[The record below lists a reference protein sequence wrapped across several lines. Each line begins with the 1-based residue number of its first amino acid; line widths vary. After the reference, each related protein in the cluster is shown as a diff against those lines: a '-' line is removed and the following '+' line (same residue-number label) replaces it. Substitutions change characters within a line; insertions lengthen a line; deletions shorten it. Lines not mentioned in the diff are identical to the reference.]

1 MLLNAINKCS
11 NTQNVSLKFDRGAR
25 ESPASTRKLNSFKTY
40 LNLKYLYRSSENYT
54 LGNMAKITNKLE
66 TPASATHSLQQEM
79 NLARRACW
87 CNIRDESKSSPNS
100 PLTTTATATAT
111 ATLITDKN
119 AQTKKSC
126 EICENCFNHLTN
138 NDVIF
143 DTNDDA
149 TAADLNAF
157 PAAAAEITKAA
168 VVERATN
175 YNNNNKNNK
184 NNKNKI
190 HTRIVNIA
198 NENNRKTLIVYDRD
212 NDNGHHND
220 DYYTEIDNDND
231 NVDID
236 IDVDVDVDNNR
247 YKNKNDINNIYKK
260 NKNKNNSDVD
270 VNVDNEVTTVLYG
283 ATSSKNITNNFI
295 NNNDNDNDNNA
306 YSSSKSINNYS
317 CKNSTE
323 DTVPSAI
330 ITTTTKI
337 EIATNAN
344 LDNFNIEA
352 TTKTT
357 TTTSIATTNLSDNLN
372 NIINE
377 NKLKN
382 RSVNKLKSNRRT
394 IDATDKKM
402 ATGATEST
410 ELNATNIVA
419 NNYVNIKNNNNNNGN
434 CKVNDNINKMATTT
448 ETKLKSFSTD
458 FVKFARALLLHFWLA
473 FVAFCDKNTIKRDD
487 PRFVEARRQDQQR
500 QQQQQQQQKNRE
512 HQQQGQQQD
521 NRQQQQQQEQQQ
533 RPKKFRLLTNKKFI
547 FLFMVCAFFSC
558 INRIDARP
566 NAIGTSSNAIPGNEA
581 VATGV
586 VGDGGSPNAGNNIGS
601 NLPTSDGAIPDFS
614 KPSKEMSKN
623 IFLSDSDSYKE
634 GHHAERY
641 PLSQV
646 DFDRV
651 KTPFIIGIWILSASI
666 AKIGFHMTPKLHLI
680 FPESCLLIVV
690 GVVIGVVLFFG
701 TEVAVSPLTPNT
713 FFFYMLPPIILD
725 AGYFMPNRMFFDNL
739 GTILLMAVVGTIFN
753 IATIGGSLWAC
764 GLTGIFGGA
773 DQTPKFLDIFLF
785 ASLISA
791 VDPVAVLAVFE
802 EIHVNEIL
810 YIVVFGESLLNDAV
824 TVVMYHMMEV
834 YNEIGISNIIAQDVV
849 SGVGSFFVVAIGG
862 TVIGIIWG
870 FLTGLVT
877 RFTDHVRVIEP
888 IFIFVMAYLA
898 YLNAEIF
905 HMSGILAITFCGITM
920 KNYVESNIS
929 QKSHTTVKYALKM
942 LSSSSETIIFMFLG
956 VATVNNHHVWN
967 TWFVLLTIAFCSV
980 FRVLGVILLSAL
992 ANRFRLHKLSRV
1004 DQFVMSYGGLRGAVA
1019 FALVL
1024 LVDENVVKQKDMF
1037 VTTTIAVIYF
1047 TVFLQGITIKPLVK
1061 ILNVKRANKRKPTMN
1076 ERIHER
1082 FMDHLMA
1089 GIEDI
1094 VGKTGNY
1101 NVRDKFKRFDNR
1113 FIRPLLIRDLKG
1125 AEPKIIETYSKL
1137 TMRDAMEVMRR
1148 NPSTIGQI
1156 TGTESM
1162 SALFRNYT
1170 NNCIGGR
1177 WAPPTIYTTCPSLT
1191 NLDHS
1196 CSRNLDMHELDYNPS
1211 KKDLTDAKI
1220 HHLLAEE
1227 LKPYRRASIQ
1237 MHRRLSY
1244 SRHAVDDRD
1253 LSTQVNYKMQ
1263 MNFRRMFN
1271 DRKHHKRSKRGTG
1284 KQQEGVK
1291 QNHVSFH
1298 DFQQNGTTKQFSH
1311 DYINEVLNES
1321 AEENQPKLTEVTVM
1335 AANDDW
1341 DDGLTFTAKSSLA
1354 ENPIPEE
1361 DRNLSRDS
1369 DGERRVATPTATESQ
1384 LPWKRQGD
1392 EISDA
1397 VQQNEFPAWAS
1408 NKEYLAYNSPSAT
1421 FLGGINK
1428 PKQPKSVIGL
1438 FRRESSGSKGGTS
1451 ITGSAISDAIDAGS
1465 ARGSDPALAAALS
1478 SLIVPSSQTSNPRL
1492 DKRSQSIS
1500 VTSGEGHSGPFPV
1513 TASHR
1518 RNVRRGSMLEL
1529 SGDTIPEESYQH
1541 GHSKSLCEP
1550 DGDEWNCGALQ
1561 PHEQYDDDI
1570 GSDSLLPAGRQPL
1583 LPKITP
1589 LPQIRRMGVGA
1600 VGSTGIG
1607 VNSGSGS
1614 GIPSSS
1620 KNQVTTALLSTSN
1633 SDYDDDE
1640 DEDFDLY
1647 DDENIV
1653 VTTTTT
1659 VASGSGSSGSGSGVP
1674 INSSNAVGINGAKN
1688 RSTNSSG
1695 ASGSSNT
1702 SSSGSNTNTTT
1713 TIRLTRNN
1721 DESII

>member
-1 MLLNAINKCS
+1 M
-11 NTQNVSLKFDRGAR
+11 NVTEKD
-25 ESPASTRKLNSFKTY
+25 Y
-40 LNLKYLYRSSENYT
+40 D
-54 LGNMAKITNKLE
+54 
-66 TPASATHSLQQEM
+66 SATSALEQQM

-87 CNIRDESKSSPNS
+87 STGRRTLSSE
-100 PLTTTATATAT
+100 L
-111 ATLITDKN
+111 
-119 AQTKKSC
+119 
-126 EICENCFNHLTN
+126 
-138 NDVIF
+138 
-143 DTNDDA
+143 
-149 TAADLNAF
+149 
-157 PAAAAEITKAA
+157 PA
-168 VVERATN
+168 
-175 YNNNNKNNK
+175 
-184 NNKNKI
+184 
-190 HTRIVNIA
+190 
-198 NENNRKTLIVYDRD
+198 
-212 NDNGHHND
+212 
-220 DYYTEIDNDND
+220 
-231 NVDID
+231 
-236 IDVDVDVDNNR
+236 
-247 YKNKNDINNIYKK
+247 
-260 NKNKNNSDVD
+260 
-270 VNVDNEVTTVLYG
+270 
-283 ATSSKNITNNFI
+283 
-295 NNNDNDNDNNA
+295 
-306 YSSSKSINNYS
+306 
-317 CKNSTE
+317 
-323 DTVPSAI
+323 
-330 ITTTTKI
+330 TKI
-337 EIATNAN
+337 EVQVEVESAAEAEAKTEKMNGAT
-344 LDNFNIEA
+344 
-352 TTKTT
+352 
-357 TTTSIATTNLSDNLN
+357 LN
-372 NIINE
+372 NNSETFSQVYEHSLQNSKQYELHWRGKKSGLESLLGQLWLQMVALVHRPNQPPSGPNTNE
-377 NKLKN
+377 NKNHINYRKILSK
-382 RSVNKLKSNRRT
+382 KLT
-394 IDATDKKM
+394 
-402 ATGATEST
+402 
-410 ELNATNIVA
+410 
-419 NNYVNIKNNNNNNGN
+419 
-434 CKVNDNINKMATTT
+434 
-448 ETKLKSFSTD
+448 
-458 FVKFARALLLHFWLA
+458 LLCA
-473 FVAFCDKNTIKRDD
+473 ICM
-487 PRFVEARRQDQQR
+487 
-500 QQQQQQQQKNRE
+500 
-512 HQQQGQQQD
+512 
-521 NRQQQQQQEQQQ
+521 
-533 RPKKFRLLTNKKFI
+533 
-547 FLFMVCAFFSC
+547 FLSC
-558 INRIDARP
+558 IEARP
-566 NAIGTSSNAIPGNEA
+566 NTSVLNPVSATKPTEAISYEGVAPLKLQSSTA
-581 VATGV
+581 VPT
-586 VGDGGSPNAGNNIGS
+586 DTDTLEPLPNAEY
-601 NLPTSDGAIPDFS
+601 LTSDEERLHD
-614 KPSKEMSKN
+614 E
-623 IFLSDSDSYKE
+623 E
-634 GHHAERY
+634 GHHKTDRY

-646 DFDRV
+646 EFARV

-690 GVVIGVVLFFG
+690 GVVIGVVLYFC
-701 TEVAVSPLTPNT
+701 TDVAVSPLTPNT

-725 AGYFMPNRMFFDNL
+725 AGYFMPNRLFFDNL

-753 IATIGGSLWAC
+753 IATIGGSLYAC
-764 GLTGIFGGA
+764 GLCGMFGDESA
-773 DQTPKFLDIFLF
+773 TPRLLDVFLF

-834 YNEIGISNIIAQDVV
+834 YNEIGLPNINAQDIA
-849 SGVGSFFVVAIGG
+849 SGVGSFFVVALGG
-862 TVIGIIWG
+862 TAIGIIWG

-942 LSSSSETIIFMFLG
+942 LSSSAETIIFMFLG
-956 VATVNNHHVWN
+956 VATVNNKHVWN
-967 TWFVLLTIAFCSV
+967 TAFVVLTITFCSV
-980 FRVLGVILLSAL
+980 FRVVGVIFLSAI

-1047 TVFLQGITIKPLVK
+1047 TVFLQGITIKPLVE
-1061 ILNVKRANKRKPTMN
+1061 ILNVKRAQKRKPTMN

-1148 NPSTIGQI
+1148 NPSTIGQM

-1170 NNCIGGR
+1170 NNYIGGS
-1177 WAPPTIYTTCPSLT
+1177 PSLT
-1191 NLDHS
+1191 NLDNA
-1196 CSRNLDMHELDYNPS
+1196 CSRNLDMAELDYNPS

-1227 LKPYRRASIQ
+1227 LKPYRR
-1237 MHRRLSY
+1237 HRRLSY

-1271 DRKHHKRSKRGTG
+1271 DRKHHKRSKRGANS
-1284 KQQEGVK
+1284 KDSKENVK

-1298 DFQQNGTTKQFSH
+1298 DFQQNGTNKQLSNAE
-1311 DYINEVLNES
+1311 DCQLNPNEI
-1321 AEENQPKLTEVTVM
+1321 TVVGPP
-1335 AANDDW
+1335 DDW
-1341 DDGLTFTAKSSLA
+1341 DDGLTFTAKSSPDSDRANNNSLITHIQNLPGFDASKARIVQHYAPKLEESPGQELGSPDPPVGPTAAELILPWRRDRSYQSIVA

-1361 DRNLSRDS
+1361 DRNMSRDS
-1369 DGERRVATPTATESQ
+1369 DGERRVATPTALESQ

-1392 EISDA
+1392 ECTDA

-1438 FRRESSGSKGGTS
+1438 FRRESSSSK
-1451 ITGSAISDAIDAGS
+1451 TGSVGIGS
-1465 ARGSDPALAAALS
+1465 NSAVDGAVSDPTLAAALGT
-1478 SLIVPSSQTSNPRL
+1478 LAVPSLNQACSTAPSTSMHNPRL

-1500 VTSGEGHSGPFPV
+1500 STSMSSHLVGPEGHAGPFPV

-1529 SGDTIPEESYQH
+1529 SGDTIPEESSYQH

-1550 DGDEWNCGALQ
+1550 AGDDWDTTPLAM
-1561 PHEQYDDDI
+1561 
-1570 GSDSLLPAGRQPL
+1570 GSANSEKMMRSGREPL
-1583 LPKITP
+1583 LPRLTP
-1589 LPQIRRMGVGA
+1589 RAQVRRMGAGA
-1600 VGSTGIG
+1600 VSGASVG
-1607 VNSGSGS
+1607 VPG
-1614 GIPSSS
+1614 S
-1620 KNQVTTALLSTSN
+1620 KNQATTALLAPT
-1633 SDYDDDE
+1633 DYEDDDDE

-1653 VTTTTT
+1653 VVTTLHDGGAGARPNRGSGLSATPGQQPTTTT
-1659 VASGSGSSGSGSGVP
+1659 S
-1674 INSSNAVGINGAKN
+1674 
-1688 RSTNSSG
+1688 
-1695 ASGSSNT
+1695 
-1702 SSSGSNTNTTT
+1702 
-1713 TIRLTRNN
+1713 IRLTRKS

>member
-1 MLLNAINKCS
+1 MS
-11 NTQNVSLKFDRGAR
+11 NLTEQDYDSA
-25 ESPASTRKLNSFKTY
+25 
-40 LNLKYLYRSSENYT
+40 
-54 LGNMAKITNKLE
+54 
-66 TPASATHSLQQEM
+66 TPALEQQM

-87 CNIRDESKSSPNS
+87 RSGKDLPTTASPNPAKPPSDESK
-100 PLTTTATATAT
+100 
-111 ATLITDKN
+111 
-119 AQTKKSC
+119 
-126 EICENCFNHLTN
+126 
-138 NDVIF
+138 
-143 DTNDDA
+143 
-149 TAADLNAF
+149 
-157 PAAAAEITKAA
+157 
-168 VVERATN
+168 
-175 YNNNNKNNK
+175 
-184 NNKNKI
+184 
-190 HTRIVNIA
+190 
-198 NENNRKTLIVYDRD
+198 
-212 NDNGHHND
+212 
-220 DYYTEIDNDND
+220 
-231 NVDID
+231 
-236 IDVDVDVDNNR
+236 
-247 YKNKNDINNIYKK
+247 
-260 NKNKNNSDVD
+260 
-270 VNVDNEVTTVLYG
+270 
-283 ATSSKNITNNFI
+283 
-295 NNNDNDNDNNA
+295 
-306 YSSSKSINNYS
+306 
-317 CKNSTE
+317 
-323 DTVPSAI
+323 
-330 ITTTTKI
+330 TKI
-337 EIATNAN
+337 EPETKARVTKATCNASPSGLFGKRAVLLLALCLLLGLSQGRPNMSVTPGKDSGLDAGAVTQLN
-344 LDNFNIEA
+344 LAQPPPTADVAKDGDEPTEHPSHRLPRA
-352 TTKTT
+352 
-357 TTTSIATTNLSDNLN
+357 
-372 NIINE
+372 E
-377 NKLKN
+377 P
-382 RSVNKLKSNRRT
+382 LKSNEQNP
-394 IDATDKKM
+394 TDEEEGGHKM
-402 ATGATEST
+402 
-410 ELNATNIVA
+410 
-419 NNYVNIKNNNNNNGN
+419 
-434 CKVNDNINKMATTT
+434 
-448 ETKLKSFSTD
+448 
-458 FVKFARALLLHFWLA
+458 
-473 FVAFCDKNTIKRDD
+473 
-487 PRFVEARRQDQQR
+487 
-500 QQQQQQQQKNRE
+500 
-512 HQQQGQQQD
+512 
-521 NRQQQQQQEQQQ
+521 
-533 RPKKFRLLTNKKFI
+533 
-547 FLFMVCAFFSC
+547 
-558 INRIDARP
+558 
-566 NAIGTSSNAIPGNEA
+566 
-581 VATGV
+581 
-586 VGDGGSPNAGNNIGS
+586 
-601 NLPTSDGAIPDFS
+601 
-614 KPSKEMSKN
+614 
-623 IFLSDSDSYKE
+623 
-634 GHHAERY
+634 ERY
-641 PLSQV
+641 PLSSV
-646 DFDRV
+646 DFGRV

-690 GVVIGVVLFFG
+690 GVVIGVVLYFC
-701 TEVAVSPLTPNT
+701 TDVAVSPLTPNT

-725 AGYFMPNRMFFDNL
+725 AGYFMPNRLFFDNL

-753 IATIGGSLWAC
+753 IATIGGSLYAC
-764 GLTGIFGGA
+764 GLFGIYGEGE
-773 DQTPKFLDIFLF
+773 TPGLMDVFLF

-824 TVVMYHMMEV
+824 TVVMYHMMES
-834 YNEIGISNIIAQDVV
+834 YNEIGLDKIIAQDIA
-849 SGVGSFFVVAIGG
+849 SGVGSFFVVALGG
-862 TVIGIIWG
+862 TAIGIIWG

-942 LSSSSETIIFMFLG
+942 LSSSAETIIFMFLG
-956 VATVNNHHVWN
+956 VATVNNMHVWN
-967 TWFVLLTIAFCSV
+967 TWFVVLTIAFCSV
-980 FRVLGVILLSAL
+980 FRVIGVILLSAI

-1024 LVDENVVKQKDMF
+1024 LVDENVVKQKNMF

-1148 NPSTIGQI
+1148 NPSTIGQM

-1170 NNCIGGR
+1170 NNYIGGS
-1177 WAPPTIYTTCPSLT
+1177 PSLT
-1191 NLDHS
+1191 NLDNT
-1196 CSRNLDMHELDYNPS
+1196 CSRNLDMAELDYNPS

-1227 LKPYRRASIQ
+1227 LKPYRR
-1237 MHRRLSY
+1237 HRRLSY

-1271 DRKHHKRSKRGTG
+1271 DRKHHKRSKRGASN
-1284 KQQEGVK
+1284 KEPKENVK

-1298 DFQQNGTTKQFSH
+1298 DFQQNGTTKQLTNGTNSSSNH
-1311 DYINEVLNES
+1311 SRKKSYRKRHTHNSLKKYRRLEIDYINNVLNET
-1321 AEENQPKLTEVTVM
+1321 AEECQQNPNEINVVGPS
-1335 AANDDW
+1335 DDW
-1341 DDGLTFTAKSSLA
+1341 DDGLTFTAKSSPDSDRANNNSLIAHIQNLPGFDASKARIVVQHYAPKVDDSPEPELDSPDPPVGPTAA
-1354 ENPIPEE
+1354 ELILPWRRDRSYQSIVAEHPIPEE
-1361 DRNLSRDS
+1361 DRNLSRES

-1392 EISDA
+1392 ECTDA

-1438 FRRESSGSKGGTS
+1438 FRRESSSSK
-1451 ITGSAISDAIDAGS
+1451 AGS
-1465 ARGSDPALAAALS
+1465 TGIGSTGTVDGAASSADPMV
-1478 SLIVPSSQTSNPRL
+1478 VPSSQAIQPPAVGGGPGPSTSMQNPRL

-1500 VTSGEGHSGPFPV
+1500 SGSLGAGAHQLGPDGHSGPFPV

-1529 SGDTIPEESYQH
+1529 SGLIATGRRPSRILQFSPGATNLLESATITSPSPPPPPPTTTTTTTSRTTKTTSTSTTKNHTNNSTETTSGSASYSTPTSPRSEDSATYYPNDTIPEESSYQH

-1550 DGDEWNCGALQ
+1550 ADSDDWDGAPLSAASGANS
-1561 PHEQYDDDI
+1561 ERMMR
-1570 GSDSLLPAGRQPL
+1570 SGREPL
-1583 LPKITP
+1583 LPRPSNTP
-1589 LPQIRRMGVGA
+1589 RAQIRRMNAGAVGGA
-1600 VGSTGIG
+1600 VGSLGG
-1607 VNSGSGS
+1607 R
-1614 GIPSSS
+1614 
-1620 KNQVTTALLSTSN
+1620 KNQVTKALL
-1633 SDYDDDE
+1633 DYEDSETDSEEDDDDDE

-1653 VTTTTT
+1653 VTTFTTP
-1659 VASGSGSSGSGSGVP
+1659 AAPGARRPGSSPGSGSD
-1674 INSSNAVGINGAKN
+1674 A
-1688 RSTNSSG
+1688 
-1695 ASGSSNT
+1695 
-1702 SSSGSNTNTTT
+1702 TTT
-1713 TIRLTRNN
+1713 TTSIRLTRNN

>member
-1 MLLNAINKCS
+1 MSIRTEQDYDSA
-11 NTQNVSLKFDRGAR
+11 
-25 ESPASTRKLNSFKTY
+25 
-40 LNLKYLYRSSENYT
+40 
-54 LGNMAKITNKLE
+54 
-66 TPASATHSLQQEM
+66 TPALQQQM

-87 CNIRDESKSSPNS
+87 RIKSSSSESLFKTKASAITTSENQIDAEALPPPRDE
-100 PLTTTATATAT
+100 
-111 ATLITDKN
+111 
-119 AQTKKSC
+119 TK
-126 EICENCFNHLTN
+126 
-138 NDVIF
+138 
-143 DTNDDA
+143 
-149 TAADLNAF
+149 
-157 PAAAAEITKAA
+157 
-168 VVERATN
+168 
-175 YNNNNKNNK
+175 
-184 NNKNKI
+184 
-190 HTRIVNIA
+190 TRIEPQTA
-198 NENNRKTLIVYDRD
+198 PAKR
-212 NDNGHHND
+212 
-220 DYYTEIDNDND
+220 
-231 NVDID
+231 
-236 IDVDVDVDNNR
+236 
-247 YKNKNDINNIYKK
+247 
-260 NKNKNNSDVD
+260 NSSC
-270 VNVDNEVTTVLYG
+270 
-283 ATSSKNITNNFI
+283 TSSDWRGMF
-295 NNNDNDNDNNA
+295 
-306 YSSSKSINNYS
+306 SKRTLLI
-317 CKNSTE
+317 C
-323 DTVPSAI
+323 ALALI
-330 ITTTTKI
+330 LG
-337 EIATNAN
+337 IA
-344 LDNFNIEA
+344 
-352 TTKTT
+352 
-357 TTTSIATTNLSDNLN
+357 
-372 NIINE
+372 
-377 NKLKN
+377 
-382 RSVNKLKSNRRT
+382 
-394 IDATDKKM
+394 
-402 ATGATEST
+402 
-410 ELNATNIVA
+410 
-419 NNYVNIKNNNNNNGN
+419 
-434 CKVNDNINKMATTT
+434 
-448 ETKLKSFSTD
+448 
-458 FVKFARALLLHFWLA
+458 
-473 FVAFCDKNTIKRDD
+473 
-487 PRFVEARRQDQQR
+487 Q
-500 QQQQQQQQKNRE
+500 
-512 HQQQGQQQD
+512 
-521 NRQQQQQQEQQQ
+521 
-533 RPKKFRLLTNKKFI
+533 
-547 FLFMVCAFFSC
+547 
-558 INRIDARP
+558 ARP
-566 NAIGTSSNAIPGNEA
+566 NTSA
-581 VATGV
+581 VGV
-586 VGDGGSPNAGNNIGS
+586 ASGKVSQDIVDAVTQLNLGQSAPMDAVDVGLD
-601 NLPTSDGAIPDFS
+601 PT
-614 KPSKEMSKN
+614 PSVRVPRAEPLKSGDEDAKG
-623 IFLSDSDSYKE
+623 DE
-634 GHHAERY
+634 GHKMERY
-641 PLSQV
+641 PLSSV
-646 DFDRV
+646 DFARV

-690 GVVIGVVLFFG
+690 GVVIGVVLYFC
-701 TEVAVSPLTPNT
+701 TDVAVSPLTPNT

-725 AGYFMPNRMFFDNL
+725 AGYFMPNRLFFDNL

-753 IATIGGSLWAC
+753 IATIGGSLYAC
-764 GLTGIFGGA
+764 GKMGIYGESE
-773 DQTPKFLDIFLF
+773 TPGLMDVFLF

-824 TVVMYHMMEV
+824 TVVMYHMMES
-834 YNEIGISNIIAQDVV
+834 YNEIGLDKIIAQDIA
-849 SGVGSFFVVAIGG
+849 SGVGSFFVVALGG
-862 TVIGIIWG
+862 TAIGIIWG

-942 LSSSSETIIFMFLG
+942 LSSSAETIIFMFLG
-956 VATVNNHHVWN
+956 VATVNNMHVWN
-967 TWFVLLTIAFCSV
+967 TWFVVLTIAFCSV
-980 FRVLGVILLSAL
+980 FRVIGVILLSAL

-1024 LVDENVVKQKDMF
+1024 LVDENVVKQKNMF

-1148 NPSTIGQI
+1148 NPSTIGQM

-1170 NNCIGGR
+1170 NNYIGGR

-1191 NLDHS
+1191 NLDNT
-1196 CSRNLDMHELDYNPS
+1196 CSRNLDMAELDYNPS
-1211 KKDLTDAKI
+1211 KKDLTDARI

-1271 DRKHHKRSKRGTG
+1271 DRKHHKRSKRGASN
-1284 KQQEGVK
+1284 KAKENVK

-1298 DFQQNGTTKQFSH
+1298 DFQQNGTTKQLTN
-1311 DYINEVLNES
+1311 DYINNVLNET
-1321 AEENQPKLTEVTVM
+1321 AEECQQNPNEINVVGPS
-1335 AANDDW
+1335 DDW
-1341 DDGLTFTAKSSLA
+1341 DDGLTFTAKSSPDSDRANNNSLIAHIQNLPGFDASKARIVVQHYAPKADDNPDTDIESPEQAIGPTAA
-1354 ENPIPEE
+1354 ELILPWRRDRSYQSIVAEHPIPEE
-1361 DRNLSRDS
+1361 DRNLSRES

-1392 EISDA
+1392 ECTDA

-1438 FRRESSGSKGGTS
+1438 FRRESSSSK
-1451 ITGSAISDAIDAGS
+1451 AGS
-1465 ARGSDPALAAALS
+1465 VGIGSTGAMDSAASGSDTMV
-1478 SLIVPSSQTSNPRL
+1478 VPMSSQPSNAPSTSMHNPRL

-1500 VTSGEGHSGPFPV
+1500 SSSLGAGAHQLGPDGHSGPFPV

-1529 SGDTIPEESYQH
+1529 SGDTIPEESSYQH

-1550 DGDEWNCGALQ
+1550 ADSDEWDGAPLSAAGGANS
-1561 PHEQYDDDI
+1561 E
-1570 GSDSLLPAGRQPL
+1570 LLMRMSGREPL
-1583 LPKITP
+1583 LPRPSNTP
-1589 LPQIRRMGVGA
+1589 RAQIRRMNAGA
-1600 VGSTGIG
+1600 VGGAG
-1607 VNSGSGS
+1607 VTQAGR
-1614 GIPSSS
+1614 
-1620 KNQVTTALLSTSN
+1620 KNQVTKALLDYEDSETD
-1633 SDYDDDE
+1633 SDENDDDE
-1640 DEDFDLY
+1640 DEDFDSY

-1653 VTTTTT
+1653 VTTFTTPAT
-1659 VASGSGSSGSGSGVP
+1659 GRRPGSSPGSGSE
-1674 INSSNAVGINGAKN
+1674 A
-1688 RSTNSSG
+1688 
-1695 ASGSSNT
+1695 NT
-1702 SSSGSNTNTTT
+1702 ATTT
-1713 TIRLTRNN
+1713 TTSIRLTRNN

>member
-1 MLLNAINKCS
+1 MFYDLLTRNFNEFFYQEPPDKEKNNEEYIKYFS
-11 NTQNVSLKFDRGAR
+11 NNFSQ
-25 ESPASTRKLNSFKTY
+25 
-40 LNLKYLYRSSENYT
+40 ENQT
-54 LGNMAKITNKLE
+54 ANKLAVNNKKPIMMMMVNDE
-66 TPASATHSLQQEM
+66 RKESTDKKTPSLEQEM

-87 CNIRDESKSSPNS
+87 CNNETNGLKSQNQQQ
-100 PLTTTATATAT
+100 
-111 ATLITDKN
+111 K
-119 AQTKKSC
+119 C
-126 EICENCFNHLTN
+126 CENCFNRLNGDN
-138 NDVIF
+138 NDYV
-143 DTNDDA
+143 
-149 TAADLNAF
+149 
-157 PAAAAEITKAA
+157 
-168 VVERATN
+168 
-175 YNNNNKNNK
+175 
-184 NNKNKI
+184 
-190 HTRIVNIA
+190 
-198 NENNRKTLIVYDRD
+198 
-212 NDNGHHND
+212 
-220 DYYTEIDNDND
+220 
-231 NVDID
+231 
-236 IDVDVDVDNNR
+236 
-247 YKNKNDINNIYKK
+247 
-260 NKNKNNSDVD
+260 
-270 VNVDNEVTTVLYG
+270 
-283 ATSSKNITNNFI
+283 
-295 NNNDNDNDNNA
+295 NNDNDADDENKTTTVMNGANKISKNVNISNNDNN
-306 YSSSKSINNYS
+306 
-317 CKNSTE
+317 
-323 DTVPSAI
+323 
-330 ITTTTKI
+330 
-337 EIATNAN
+337 
-344 LDNFNIEA
+344 
-352 TTKTT
+352 TKTT
-357 TTTSIATTNLSDNLN
+357 TTKTINSNSKMSSSNNNTKTTNSLS
-372 NIINE
+372 
-377 NKLKN
+377 KRK
-382 RSVNKLKSNRRT
+382 
-394 IDATDKKM
+394 
-402 ATGATEST
+402 
-410 ELNATNIVA
+410 
-419 NNYVNIKNNNNNNGN
+419 
-434 CKVNDNINKMATTT
+434 NINKEHNKENENPTTT
-448 ETKLKSFSTD
+448 TTTSSPKTSNPVNNSSSNSDSSSSRSSSTSNNSSSYHNSISTTTVNNTNLN
-458 FVKFARALLLHFWLA
+458 FVACMRVLLVKMWLA
-473 FVAFCDKNTIKRDD
+473 FVEFCDKNTIKSND
-487 PRFVEARRQDQQR
+487 PRFAAYRDNSSTSSSSNQNTENTITTSQS
-500 QQQQQQQQKNRE
+500 KT
-512 HQQQGQQQD
+512 QQD
-521 NRQQQQQQEQQQ
+521 STASASSTTSSPPPLKDNT
-533 RPKKFRLLTNKKFI
+533 KKPCQFKLLNSKKVI
-547 FLFMVCAFFSC
+547 FLLLVCFFFSC
-558 INRIDARP
+558 INRIEARP
-566 NAIGTSSNAIPGNEA
+566 NSESTGNAI
-581 VATGV
+581 TGDTAAAAPAAASI
-586 VGDGGSPNAGNNIGS
+586 GDGAAIKPLDKSLTSKASPASESSI
-601 NLPTSDGAIPDFS
+601 PPSDNDIKNYDTHEGPEHKADGEEEGAA
-614 KPSKEMSKN
+614 
-623 IFLSDSDSYKE
+623 
-634 GHHAERY
+634 HERY
-641 PLSQV
+641 PLTQV
-646 DFDRV
+646 EFDRV

-690 GVVIGVVLFFG
+690 GVVIGVVLFFC
-701 TEVAVSPLTPNT
+701 TDVAVSPLTPNT

-725 AGYFMPNRMFFDNL
+725 AGYFMPNRLFFDNL

-764 GLTGIFGGA
+764 GLSGIFGPESE
-773 DQTPKFLDIFLF
+773 TPKFLDIFIF

-834 YNEIGISNIIAQDVV
+834 YNHIGISEIIAKDVV
-849 SGVGSFFVVAIGG
+849 NGVGSFFVVAVGG

-905 HMSGILAITFCGITM
+905 HMSGILSITFCGITM

-956 VATVNNHHVWN
+956 VATVNNNHVWN
-967 TWFVLLTIAFCSV
+967 TWFVLLTILFCSV
-980 FRVLGVILLSAL
+980 FRVLGIIVLTAM

-1024 LVDENVVKQKDMF
+1024 LIDERVVPQKDMF

-1047 TVFLQGITIKPLVK
+1047 TVFLQGITIKPLVR

-1137 TMRDAMEVMRR
+1137 TMRDAIEVMRR

-1170 NNCIGGR
+1170 NNCIGGS
-1177 WAPPTIYTTCPSLT
+1177 PSLT
-1191 NLDHS
+1191 NLDNT

-1271 DRKHHKRSKRGTG
+1271 DRKHHKRSKRSAN
-1284 KQQEGVK
+1284 KHQEGVK
-1291 QNHVSFH
+1291 QNHVSFP

-1311 DYINEVLNES
+1311 
-1321 AEENQPKLTEVTVM
+1321 AEENPQNKLTEVTVIPPT
-1335 AANDDW
+1335 DDW

-1354 ENPIPEE
+1354 ETVIPEE

-1369 DGERRVATPTATESQ
+1369 GDERRVATPTATEST

-1392 EISDA
+1392 ELSDA

-1438 FRRESSGSKGGTS
+1438 FRRESSGSRGGMS
-1451 ITGSAISDAIDAGS
+1451 IGGIDVLDGAGS
-1465 ARGSDPALAAALS
+1465 ARGSDPALAAALTS
-1478 SLIVPSSQTSNPRL
+1478 MVVPSATYNPRL

-1500 VTSGEGHSGPFPV
+1500 TGSGSAAISDGHSGPFPI

-1529 SGDTIPEESYQH
+1529 TGDIIPEESYYQ

-1550 DGDEWNCGALQ
+1550 AGEEWDSMLADAENADYASGNSEKLLK
-1561 PHEQYDDDI
+1561 
-1570 GSDSLLPAGRQPL
+1570 GSNREPL
-1583 LPKITP
+1583 LPKLTP
-1589 LPQIRRMGVGA
+1589 RAQIRRGM
-1600 VGSTGIG
+1600 
-1607 VNSGSGS
+1607 SGSG
-1614 GIPSSS
+1614 GMIGGAGGERLANNR
-1620 KNQVTTALLSTSN
+1620 KNPVTTALLSTSN

-1640 DEDFDLY
+1640 EEDFDLY

-1659 VASGSGSSGSGSGVP
+1659 PANDVSGRPKTGSEEVP
-1674 INSSNAVGINGAKN
+1674 
-1688 RSTNSSG
+1688 T
-1695 ASGSSNT
+1695 T
-1702 SSSGSNTNTTT
+1702 TTT
-1713 TIRLTRNN
+1713 TIRLISHN

>member
-1 MLLNAINKCS
+1 MS
-11 NTQNVSLKFDRGAR
+11 NRTEQDYDSA
-25 ESPASTRKLNSFKTY
+25 
-40 LNLKYLYRSSENYT
+40 
-54 LGNMAKITNKLE
+54 
-66 TPASATHSLQQEM
+66 TPALQQQM

-87 CNIRDESKSSPNS
+87 RTKSSRSDLPPKSIELVNPKNANQIDAEASPPRDETKTRTEPQ
-100 PLTTTATATAT
+100 TA
-111 ATLITDKN
+111 
-119 AQTKKSC
+119 
-126 EICENCFNHLTN
+126 F
-138 NDVIF
+138 
-143 DTNDDA
+143 
-149 TAADLNAF
+149 AA
-157 PAAAAEITKAA
+157 
-168 VVERATN
+168 
-175 YNNNNKNNK
+175 
-184 NNKNKI
+184 
-190 HTRIVNIA
+190 
-198 NENNRKTLIVYDRD
+198 RKTTCTFADWRGILGKRMLLICGFILILGIAHGRPNTSAVGVASAKD
-212 NDNGHHND
+212 GK
-220 DYYTEIDNDND
+220 
-231 NVDID
+231 DIAD
-236 IDVDVDVDNNR
+236 AVTQLNLPQSPPMDAVDVGLDPTPPVR
-247 YKNKNDINNIYKK
+247 LPRAEPLRS
-260 NKNKNNSDVD
+260 SDQ
-270 VNVDNEVTTVLYG
+270 
-283 ATSSKNITNNFI
+283 
-295 NNNDNDNDNNA
+295 
-306 YSSSKSINNYS
+306 
-317 CKNSTE
+317 
-323 DTVPSAI
+323 
-330 ITTTTKI
+330 
-337 EIATNAN
+337 
-344 LDNFNIEA
+344 
-352 TTKTT
+352 
-357 TTTSIATTNLSDNLN
+357 
-372 NIINE
+372 
-377 NKLKN
+377 
-382 RSVNKLKSNRRT
+382 
-394 IDATDKKM
+394 DA
-402 ATGATEST
+402 E
-410 ELNATNIVA
+410 
-419 NNYVNIKNNNNNNGN
+419 
-434 CKVNDNINKMATTT
+434 
-448 ETKLKSFSTD
+448 
-458 FVKFARALLLHFWLA
+458 
-473 FVAFCDKNTIKRDD
+473 
-487 PRFVEARRQDQQR
+487 
-500 QQQQQQQQKNRE
+500 
-512 HQQQGQQQD
+512 
-521 NRQQQQQQEQQQ
+521 
-533 RPKKFRLLTNKKFI
+533 
-547 FLFMVCAFFSC
+547 
-558 INRIDARP
+558 
-566 NAIGTSSNAIPGNEA
+566 
-581 VATGV
+581 
-586 VGDGGSPNAGNNIGS
+586 GG
-601 NLPTSDGAIPDFS
+601 
-614 KPSKEMSKN
+614 
-623 IFLSDSDSYKE
+623 E
-634 GHHAERY
+634 GHKMERY
-641 PLSQV
+641 PLSSV
-646 DFDRV
+646 DFARV

-690 GVVIGVVLFFG
+690 GVVIGVVLYFC
-701 TEVAVSPLTPNT
+701 TDVAVSPLTPNT

-725 AGYFMPNRMFFDNL
+725 AGYFMPNRLFFDNL

-753 IATIGGSLWAC
+753 IATIGGSLYAC
-764 GLTGIFGGA
+764 GKMGIYGETE
-773 DQTPKFLDIFLF
+773 TPGLMDVFLF

-824 TVVMYHMMEV
+824 TVVMYHMMES
-834 YNEIGISNIIAQDVV
+834 YNEIGLDKIIAQDIA
-849 SGVGSFFVVAIGG
+849 SGVGSFFVVALGG
-862 TVIGIIWG
+862 TAIGIIWG

-942 LSSSSETIIFMFLG
+942 LSSSAETIIFMFLG
-956 VATVNNHHVWN
+956 VATVNNMHVWN
-967 TWFVLLTIAFCSV
+967 TCFVLLTITFCSV
-980 FRVLGVILLSAL
+980 FRVIGVILLSAL

-1024 LVDENVVKQKDMF
+1024 LVDENVVKQKNMF

-1148 NPSTIGQI
+1148 NPSTIGQM

-1170 NNCIGGR
+1170 NNYIGGR

-1191 NLDHS
+1191 NLDNT
-1196 CSRNLDMHELDYNPS
+1196 CSRNLDMAELDYNPS
-1211 KKDLTDAKI
+1211 KKDLTDARI

-1271 DRKHHKRSKRGTG
+1271 DRKHHKRSKRGASN
-1284 KQQEGVK
+1284 KAKENVK

-1298 DFQQNGTTKQFSH
+1298 DFQQNGTTKQLT
-1311 DYINEVLNES
+1311 N
-1321 AEENQPKLTEVTVM
+1321 AEECQQNPNEINVVGPS
-1335 AANDDW
+1335 DDW
-1341 DDGLTFTAKSSLA
+1341 DDGLTFTAKSSPDSDRANNNSLIAHIQNLPGFDASKARIVVQHYAPKVDDGAETDLESPDQAIGPTAAELILPWRRDRSYQSIVA

-1361 DRNLSRDS
+1361 DRNLSRES

-1392 EISDA
+1392 ECTDA

-1438 FRRESSGSKGGTS
+1438 FRRESSSSKGGS
-1451 ITGSAISDAIDAGS
+1451 VGIGSSGAVDTAASGSDAMVVPMS
-1465 ARGSDPALAAALS
+1465 NQPAN
-1478 SLIVPSSQTSNPRL
+1478 VPSTSMHNPRL

-1500 VTSGEGHSGPFPV
+1500 SGSLGAGPHQLGPDGHSGPFPV

-1529 SGDTIPEESYQH
+1529 SGLITTGRRPSRILQFSPGATNLLESAKITTPSPPPPTTSTITTTTTVKPTTTTSTTKNNNNTTTTNNSTETTSASASYSTPTTPRSEDSATYTYYPKDTIPEESSYQH

-1550 DGDEWNCGALQ
+1550 ADSDDWEGAALSAVGGANS
-1561 PHEQYDDDI
+1561 ERMMRL
-1570 GSDSLLPAGRQPL
+1570 SGREPL
-1583 LPKITP
+1583 LPRPSNTP
-1589 LPQIRRMGVGA
+1589 RAQIRRMNAGA
-1600 VGSTGIG
+1600 VGGAAVTQAGRR
-1607 VNSGSGS
+1607 
-1614 GIPSSS
+1614 
-1620 KNQVTTALLSTSN
+1620 NQVTKALLDYED
-1633 SDYDDDE
+1633 SDSDSEENDDDE
-1640 DEDFDLY
+1640 DEDFDSY

-1653 VTTTTT
+1653 VTTFTTPAT
-1659 VASGSGSSGSGSGVP
+1659 GRRSGSSPGSGSD
-1674 INSSNAVGINGAKN
+1674 A
-1688 RSTNSSG
+1688 
-1695 ASGSSNT
+1695 NT
-1702 SSSGSNTNTTT
+1702 ATTT
-1713 TIRLTRNN
+1713 TTTTSIRLTRNN

>member
-1 MLLNAINKCS
+1 MSIRTEQDYDSA
-11 NTQNVSLKFDRGAR
+11 
-25 ESPASTRKLNSFKTY
+25 
-40 LNLKYLYRSSENYT
+40 
-54 LGNMAKITNKLE
+54 
-66 TPASATHSLQQEM
+66 TPALQQQM

-87 CNIRDESKSSPNS
+87 RIKSSRS
-100 PLTTTATATAT
+100 ESLFKTIVSA
-111 ATLITDKN
+111 ITD
-119 AQTKKSC
+119 T
-126 EICENCFNHLTN
+126 
-138 NDVIF
+138 
-143 DTNDDA
+143 
-149 TAADLNAF
+149 
-157 PAAAAEITKAA
+157 
-168 VVERATN
+168 
-175 YNNNNKNNK
+175 
-184 NNKNKI
+184 
-190 HTRIVNIA
+190 
-198 NENNRKTLIVYDRD
+198 
-212 NDNGHHND
+212 
-220 DYYTEIDNDND
+220 
-231 NVDID
+231 
-236 IDVDVDVDNNR
+236 
-247 YKNKNDINNIYKK
+247 
-260 NKNKNNSDVD
+260 
-270 VNVDNEVTTVLYG
+270 
-283 ATSSKNITNNFI
+283 
-295 NNNDNDNDNNA
+295 
-306 YSSSKSINNYS
+306 
-317 CKNSTE
+317 
-323 DTVPSAI
+323 DTVPPPPS
-330 ITTTTKI
+330 K
-337 EIATNAN
+337 
-344 LDNFNIEA
+344 
-352 TTKTT
+352 
-357 TTTSIATTNLSDNLN
+357 
-372 NIINE
+372 
-377 NKLKN
+377 
-382 RSVNKLKSNRRT
+382 
-394 IDATDKKM
+394 
-402 ATGATEST
+402 
-410 ELNATNIVA
+410 
-419 NNYVNIKNNNNNNGN
+419 
-434 CKVNDNINKMATTT
+434 
-448 ETKLKSFSTD
+448 
-458 FVKFARALLLHFWLA
+458 
-473 FVAFCDKNTIKRDD
+473 DKNKTRIEPQTAPAKRNTFCTSSNWRDMFSK
-487 PRFVEARRQDQQR
+487 RM
-500 QQQQQQQQKNRE
+500 
-512 HQQQGQQQD
+512 
-521 NRQQQQQQEQQQ
+521 
-533 RPKKFRLLTNKKFI
+533 LLI
-547 FLFMVCAFFSC
+547 CALVL
-558 INRIDARP
+558 ILGIAQARP
-566 NAIGTSSNAIPGNEA
+566 NTIAVGVAPGKVSQDILNPVTQLNLRQSTPGDA
-581 VATGV
+581 VD
-586 VGDGGSPNAGNNIGS
+586 VGLDPTPSVRLPRAEPLKSGDQDAGES
-601 NLPTSDGAIPDFS
+601 H
-614 KPSKEMSKN
+614 KM
-623 IFLSDSDSYKE
+623 
-634 GHHAERY
+634 ERY
-641 PLSQV
+641 PLSSV
-646 DFDRV
+646 DFARV

-690 GVVIGVVLFFG
+690 GVVIGVVLYFC
-701 TEVAVSPLTPNT
+701 TDVAVSPLTPNT

-725 AGYFMPNRMFFDNL
+725 AGYFMPNRLFFDNL

-753 IATIGGSLWAC
+753 IATIGGSLYAC
-764 GLTGIFGGA
+764 GKMGIYGESE
-773 DQTPKFLDIFLF
+773 TPGLMDVFLF

-824 TVVMYHMMEV
+824 TVVMYHMMES
-834 YNEIGISNIIAQDVV
+834 YNEIGLDKIIAQDIA
-849 SGVGSFFVVAIGG
+849 SGVGSFFVVALGG
-862 TVIGIIWG
+862 TAIGIIWG

-942 LSSSSETIIFMFLG
+942 LSSSAETIIFMFLG
-956 VATVNNHHVWN
+956 VATVNNMHVWN
-967 TWFVLLTIAFCSV
+967 TWFVVLTIAFCSV
-980 FRVLGVILLSAL
+980 FRVIGVILLSAL

-1024 LVDENVVKQKDMF
+1024 LVDENVVKQKNMF

-1148 NPSTIGQI
+1148 NPSTIGQM

-1170 NNCIGGR
+1170 NNYIGGR

-1191 NLDHS
+1191 NLDNT
-1196 CSRNLDMHELDYNPS
+1196 CSRNLDMAELDYNPS
-1211 KKDLTDAKI
+1211 KKDLTDARI

-1271 DRKHHKRSKRGTG
+1271 DRKHHKRSKRGASN
-1284 KQQEGVK
+1284 KEAKENVK

-1298 DFQQNGTTKQFSH
+1298 DFQQNGTTKQLTNEECQQNPNE
-1311 DYINEVLNES
+1311 INVVGPS
-1321 AEENQPKLTEVTVM
+1321 
-1335 AANDDW
+1335 DDW
-1341 DDGLTFTAKSSLA
+1341 DDGLTFTAKSSPDSDRANNNSLIAHIQNLPGFDASKARIVVQHYAPRADDNPDTDLESPEQAIGPTAA
-1354 ENPIPEE
+1354 ELILPWRRDRSYQSIVAEHPIPEE
-1361 DRNLSRDS
+1361 DRNLSRES

-1392 EISDA
+1392 ECTDA

-1438 FRRESSGSKGGTS
+1438 FRRESSSSKAGSVGIGSTGAMDS
-1451 ITGSAISDAIDAGS
+1451 AATGSDTMMV
-1465 ARGSDPALAAALS
+1465 PMS
-1478 SLIVPSSQTSNPRL
+1478 SQPPNTPSSSMHNPRL

-1500 VTSGEGHSGPFPV
+1500 SSSLGAGAHQLGPEGHSGPFPI

-1529 SGDTIPEESYQH
+1529 SGDTIPEESSYQH

-1550 DGDEWNCGALQ
+1550 ADSDEWEGAPLSTAGGANS
-1561 PHEQYDDDI
+1561 E
-1570 GSDSLLPAGRQPL
+1570 LLMRMSGREPL
-1583 LPKITP
+1583 LPRPSNTP
-1589 LPQIRRMGVGA
+1589 RAQIRRMNAGA
-1600 VGSTGIG
+1600 VGGAG
-1607 VNSGSGS
+1607 VSQAGR
-1614 GIPSSS
+1614 
-1620 KNQVTTALLSTSN
+1620 KNQVTKALLDYEDSETD
-1633 SDYDDDE
+1633 SDENDDE
-1640 DEDFDLY
+1640 DEDFDSY

-1653 VTTTTT
+1653 VTTFTTP
-1659 VASGSGSSGSGSGVP
+1659 ASGRRSGSSPGSGSE
-1674 INSSNAVGINGAKN
+1674 A
-1688 RSTNSSG
+1688 
-1695 ASGSSNT
+1695 NT
-1702 SSSGSNTNTTT
+1702 ATTT
-1713 TIRLTRNN
+1713 TTSIRLTRNN

>member
-1 MLLNAINKCS
+1 MS
-11 NTQNVSLKFDRGAR
+11 NLTEQDYDSA
-25 ESPASTRKLNSFKTY
+25 
-40 LNLKYLYRSSENYT
+40 
-54 LGNMAKITNKLE
+54 
-66 TPASATHSLQQEM
+66 TPALEQQM

-87 CNIRDESKSSPNS
+87 RSGKDLPTTASPNPAKPPSDESK
-100 PLTTTATATAT
+100 
-111 ATLITDKN
+111 
-119 AQTKKSC
+119 
-126 EICENCFNHLTN
+126 
-138 NDVIF
+138 
-143 DTNDDA
+143 
-149 TAADLNAF
+149 
-157 PAAAAEITKAA
+157 
-168 VVERATN
+168 
-175 YNNNNKNNK
+175 
-184 NNKNKI
+184 
-190 HTRIVNIA
+190 
-198 NENNRKTLIVYDRD
+198 
-212 NDNGHHND
+212 
-220 DYYTEIDNDND
+220 
-231 NVDID
+231 
-236 IDVDVDVDNNR
+236 
-247 YKNKNDINNIYKK
+247 
-260 NKNKNNSDVD
+260 
-270 VNVDNEVTTVLYG
+270 
-283 ATSSKNITNNFI
+283 
-295 NNNDNDNDNNA
+295 
-306 YSSSKSINNYS
+306 
-317 CKNSTE
+317 
-323 DTVPSAI
+323 
-330 ITTTTKI
+330 TKI
-337 EIATNAN
+337 EPETKARVTKATCNASPSGLFGKRAVLLLALCLLLGLSQGRPNMSVTPGKDSGLDAGAVTQLN
-344 LDNFNIEA
+344 LAQPPPTADVAKDGDEPTEHPSHRLPRA
-352 TTKTT
+352 
-357 TTTSIATTNLSDNLN
+357 
-372 NIINE
+372 E
-377 NKLKN
+377 P
-382 RSVNKLKSNRRT
+382 LKSNEQNP
-394 IDATDKKM
+394 TDEEEGGHKM
-402 ATGATEST
+402 
-410 ELNATNIVA
+410 
-419 NNYVNIKNNNNNNGN
+419 
-434 CKVNDNINKMATTT
+434 
-448 ETKLKSFSTD
+448 
-458 FVKFARALLLHFWLA
+458 
-473 FVAFCDKNTIKRDD
+473 
-487 PRFVEARRQDQQR
+487 
-500 QQQQQQQQKNRE
+500 
-512 HQQQGQQQD
+512 
-521 NRQQQQQQEQQQ
+521 
-533 RPKKFRLLTNKKFI
+533 
-547 FLFMVCAFFSC
+547 
-558 INRIDARP
+558 
-566 NAIGTSSNAIPGNEA
+566 
-581 VATGV
+581 
-586 VGDGGSPNAGNNIGS
+586 
-601 NLPTSDGAIPDFS
+601 
-614 KPSKEMSKN
+614 
-623 IFLSDSDSYKE
+623 
-634 GHHAERY
+634 ERY
-641 PLSQV
+641 PLSSV
-646 DFDRV
+646 DFGRV

-690 GVVIGVVLFFG
+690 GVVIGVVLYFC
-701 TEVAVSPLTPNT
+701 TDVAVSPLTPNT

-725 AGYFMPNRMFFDNL
+725 AGYFMPNRLFFDNL

-753 IATIGGSLWAC
+753 IATIGGSLYAC
-764 GLTGIFGGA
+764 GLFGIYGEGE
-773 DQTPKFLDIFLF
+773 TPGLMDVFLF

-824 TVVMYHMMEV
+824 TVVMYHMMES
-834 YNEIGISNIIAQDVV
+834 YNEIGLDKIIAQDIA
-849 SGVGSFFVVAIGG
+849 SGVGSFFVVALGG
-862 TVIGIIWG
+862 TAIGIIWG

-942 LSSSSETIIFMFLG
+942 LSSSAETIIFMFLG
-956 VATVNNHHVWN
+956 VATVNNMHVWN
-967 TWFVLLTIAFCSV
+967 TWFVVLTIAFCSV
-980 FRVLGVILLSAL
+980 FRVIGVILLSAI

-1024 LVDENVVKQKDMF
+1024 LVDENVVKQKNMF

-1148 NPSTIGQI
+1148 NPSTIGQM

-1170 NNCIGGR
+1170 NNYIGGR

-1191 NLDHS
+1191 NLDNT
-1196 CSRNLDMHELDYNPS
+1196 CSRNLDMAELDYNPS

-1227 LKPYRRASIQ
+1227 LKPYRR
-1237 MHRRLSY
+1237 HRRLSY

-1271 DRKHHKRSKRGTG
+1271 DRKHHKRSKRGASN
-1284 KQQEGVK
+1284 KEPKENVK

-1298 DFQQNGTTKQFSH
+1298 DFQQNGTTKQLTN
-1311 DYINEVLNES
+1311 DYINNVLNET
-1321 AEENQPKLTEVTVM
+1321 AEECQQNPNEINVVGPS
-1335 AANDDW
+1335 DDW

-1354 ENPIPEE
+1354 EHPIPEE
-1361 DRNLSRDS
+1361 DRNLSRES

-1392 EISDA
+1392 ECTDA

-1438 FRRESSGSKGGTS
+1438 FRRESSSSK
-1451 ITGSAISDAIDAGS
+1451 AGS
-1465 ARGSDPALAAALS
+1465 TGIGSTGTVDGAASSADPMV
-1478 SLIVPSSQTSNPRL
+1478 VPSSQAIQPPAVGGGPGPSTSMQNPRL

-1500 VTSGEGHSGPFPV
+1500 SGSLGAGAHQLGPDGHSGPFPV

-1529 SGDTIPEESYQH
+1529 SGLIATGRRPSRILQFSPGATNLLESATITSPSPPPPPPTTTTTTTSRTTKTTSTSTTKNHTNNSTETTSGSASYSTPTSPRSEDSATYYPNDTIPEESSYQH

-1550 DGDEWNCGALQ
+1550 ADSDDWDGAPLSAASGANS
-1561 PHEQYDDDI
+1561 ERMMR
-1570 GSDSLLPAGRQPL
+1570 SGREPL
-1583 LPKITP
+1583 LPRPSNTP
-1589 LPQIRRMGVGA
+1589 RAQIRRMNAGAVGGA
-1600 VGSTGIG
+1600 VGSLGG
-1607 VNSGSGS
+1607 R
-1614 GIPSSS
+1614 
-1620 KNQVTTALLSTSN
+1620 KNQVTKALL
-1633 SDYDDDE
+1633 DYEDSETDSEEDDDDDE

-1653 VTTTTT
+1653 VTTFTTP
-1659 VASGSGSSGSGSGVP
+1659 AAPGARRPGSSPGSGSD
-1674 INSSNAVGINGAKN
+1674 A
-1688 RSTNSSG
+1688 
-1695 ASGSSNT
+1695 
-1702 SSSGSNTNTTT
+1702 TTT
-1713 TIRLTRNN
+1713 TTSIRLTRNN

>member
-1 MLLNAINKCS
+1 MS
-11 NTQNVSLKFDRGAR
+11 NRTEQDYDSA
-25 ESPASTRKLNSFKTY
+25 
-40 LNLKYLYRSSENYT
+40 
-54 LGNMAKITNKLE
+54 
-66 TPASATHSLQQEM
+66 TPALQQQM

-87 CNIRDESKSSPNS
+87 RRNQSSSTQLPPQNTITITREAASRLELVNPEIAKQIDAEAQPPRDETKTRLEPQ
-100 PLTTTATATAT
+100 TATATRNTKWASDWRGILGKRML
-111 ATLITDKN
+111 LICALVLILGLVQGRPNTSAVGVASAK
-119 AQTKKSC
+119 
-126 EICENCFNHLTN
+126 
-138 NDVIF
+138 
-143 DTNDDA
+143 DA
-149 TAADLNAF
+149 VTQLNL
-157 PAAAAEITKAA
+157 PM
-168 VVERATN
+168 
-175 YNNNNKNNK
+175 
-184 NNKNKI
+184 
-190 HTRIVNIA
+190 
-198 NENNRKTLIVYDRD
+198 
-212 NDNGHHND
+212 
-220 DYYTEIDNDND
+220 
-231 NVDID
+231 
-236 IDVDVDVDNNR
+236 DVDVGLDP
-247 YKNKNDINNIYKK
+247 
-260 NKNKNNSDVD
+260 
-270 VNVDNEVTTVLYG
+270 TQ
-283 ATSSKNITNNFI
+283 
-295 NNNDNDNDNNA
+295 
-306 YSSSKSINNYS
+306 
-317 CKNSTE
+317 
-323 DTVPSAI
+323 SA
-330 ITTTTKI
+330 K
-337 EIATNAN
+337 
-344 LDNFNIEA
+344 LPRSEA
-352 TTKTT
+352 
-357 TTTSIATTNLSDNLN
+357 
-372 NIINE
+372 
-377 NKLKN
+377 
-382 RSVNKLKSNRRT
+382 LKSSDQ
-394 IDATDKKM
+394 DAESGEAHKM
-402 ATGATEST
+402 
-410 ELNATNIVA
+410 
-419 NNYVNIKNNNNNNGN
+419 
-434 CKVNDNINKMATTT
+434 
-448 ETKLKSFSTD
+448 
-458 FVKFARALLLHFWLA
+458 
-473 FVAFCDKNTIKRDD
+473 
-487 PRFVEARRQDQQR
+487 
-500 QQQQQQQQKNRE
+500 
-512 HQQQGQQQD
+512 
-521 NRQQQQQQEQQQ
+521 
-533 RPKKFRLLTNKKFI
+533 
-547 FLFMVCAFFSC
+547 
-558 INRIDARP
+558 
-566 NAIGTSSNAIPGNEA
+566 
-581 VATGV
+581 
-586 VGDGGSPNAGNNIGS
+586 
-601 NLPTSDGAIPDFS
+601 
-614 KPSKEMSKN
+614 
-623 IFLSDSDSYKE
+623 
-634 GHHAERY
+634 ERY
-641 PLSQV
+641 PLSSV
-646 DFDRV
+646 DFARV

-690 GVVIGVVLFFG
+690 GVVIGVVLYFC
-701 TEVAVSPLTPNT
+701 TDVAVSPLTPNT

-725 AGYFMPNRMFFDNL
+725 AGYFMPNRLFFDNL

-753 IATIGGSLWAC
+753 IATIGGSLYAC
-764 GLTGIFGGA
+764 GRMGIYGEGE
-773 DQTPKFLDIFLF
+773 TPNLMDVFLF

-824 TVVMYHMMEV
+824 TVVMYHMMES
-834 YNEIGISNIIAQDVV
+834 YNEIGLDKIIAQDIA
-849 SGVGSFFVVAIGG
+849 SGVGSFFVVALGG
-862 TVIGIIWG
+862 TAIGIIWG

-942 LSSSSETIIFMFLG
+942 LSSSAETIIFMFLG
-956 VATVNNHHVWN
+956 VATVNNMHVWN
-967 TWFVLLTIAFCSV
+967 TWFVVLTIAFCSV
-980 FRVLGVILLSAL
+980 FRVIGVILLSAL

-1024 LVDENVVKQKDMF
+1024 LVDENVVKQKNMF

-1148 NPSTIGQI
+1148 NPSTIGQM

-1170 NNCIGGR
+1170 NNYIGGR

-1191 NLDHS
+1191 NLDNT
-1196 CSRNLDMHELDYNPS
+1196 CSRNLDMAELDYNPS
-1211 KKDLTDAKI
+1211 KKDLTDARI

-1271 DRKHHKRSKRGTG
+1271 DRKHHKRSKRGASN
-1284 KQQEGVK
+1284 KEAKENVK

-1298 DFQQNGTTKQFSH
+1298 DFQQNGTTKQLT
-1311 DYINEVLNES
+1311 N
-1321 AEENQPKLTEVTVM
+1321 AEECQQNPNEINVVGPS
-1335 AANDDW
+1335 DDW
-1341 DDGLTFTAKSSLA
+1341 DDGLTFTAKSSPDSDRANNNSLIAHIQNLPGFDASKARIVVQHYAPRVDDSPETDLDSPDQAVGPTAA
-1354 ENPIPEE
+1354 ELILPWRRDRSYQSIVAEHPIPEE
-1361 DRNLSRDS
+1361 DRNLSRES

-1392 EISDA
+1392 ECTDA

-1438 FRRESSGSKGGTS
+1438 FRRESSSSK
-1451 ITGSAISDAIDAGS
+1451 AGS
-1465 ARGSDPALAAALS
+1465 VGIGSTGAVDTAASGSVDPMV
-1478 SLIVPSSQTSNPRL
+1478 VPMSTQPPNAPSTSMHNPRL

-1500 VTSGEGHSGPFPV
+1500 SGSLGAGAHQLGTDGHSGPFPV

-1529 SGDTIPEESYQH
+1529 SGLIATGRRPSRILQFSPGTTNLLVSATFTTPSPPPPSTCTSTTTTTTTTVNTTTTSTNNNNTNNSTETTSASATNSTPTSPRSEDSATYAYCPKDTIPEESSYQH

-1550 DGDEWNCGALQ
+1550 ADSDDWEGAPL
-1561 PHEQYDDDI
+1561 
-1570 GSDSLLPAGRQPL
+1570 STAAAGEANSERMMRLSGREPL
-1583 LPKITP
+1583 LPRPSNTP
-1589 LPQIRRMGVGA
+1589 RAQIRRMNAGA
-1600 VGSTGIG
+1600 VGGAAVSQAGR
-1607 VNSGSGS
+1607 
-1614 GIPSSS
+1614 
-1620 KNQVTTALLSTSN
+1620 KNQVTKALL
-1633 SDYDDDE
+1633 DYEDSETDSEENDDDDDDDDE
-1640 DEDFDLY
+1640 DEDFDSY

-1653 VTTTTT
+1653 VTTFTTPAT
-1659 VASGSGSSGSGSGVP
+1659 GRRSGSSPGSGSEA
-1674 INSSNAVGINGAKN
+1674 NA
-1688 RSTNSSG
+1688 T
-1695 ASGSSNT
+1695 T
-1702 SSSGSNTNTTT
+1702 MTTT
-1713 TIRLTRNN
+1713 TTSIRLTRNN